1 MTGSRLEDPVRAP
14 NEAVPVFPA
23 KHGQR
28 SRDRD
33 RDRRV
38 ADIFSGSMSEI
49 RQQLISVFP
58 GGRFLS
64 QDGACAIVTG
74 IPSAALNGVWFE
86 HANPNVAAVTALLDE
101 VSRAAVPYSLKVR
114 SCCAEAF
121 GTLAADRGMAW
132 QAELTLMAVDAPG
145 FGAVLPERPGLAIRR
160 LTPDQA
166 SRHAEVAGP
175 GFGIAREVFRRAVS
189 PDLLRLPAVRCYVGE
204 VAGQP
209 VTTSLGVTFG
219 GYTGIFNIAT
229 VPGFRGRGFAATVTT
244 RAVADGLAAGSTWC
258 WLEATPAAVNVYQRI
273 GFRALEARQYWVSG
287 PAL

>member
-23 KHGQR
+23 KQRQR
-28 SRDRD
+28 SRDRE
-33 RDRRV
+33 RRA

-64 QDGACAIVTG
+64 QDGACAMVTG

-114 SCCAEAF
+114 SCCAGAF
-121 GTLAADRGMAW
+121 GTLAADRGMVRA
-132 QAELTLMAVDAPG
+132 AELTLMAVDAPG
-145 FGAVLPERPGLAIRR
+145 FGAVLPERAGLAIRR

-175 GFGIAREVFRRAVS
+175 GFGIVGEVFRQAVS

-209 VTTSLGVTFG
+209 VTTSLAVTFG
-219 GYTGIFNIAT
+219 GYTGIFNVAT
-229 VPGFRGRGFAATVTT
+229 VPGFRGRGFAAAVTAH
-244 RAVADGLAAGSTWC
+244 AVADGLAAGSTWC
-258 WLEATPAAVNVYQRI
+258 WLEATPAGVAVYQRI

-287 PAL
+287 PAS

>member
-1 MTGSRLEDPVRAP
+1 VRAP
-14 NEAVPVFPA
+14 SEAVPVFPA
-23 KHGQR
+23 KQRQR
-28 SRDRD
+28 SL
-33 RDRRV
+33 RRERRA

-49 RQQLISVFP
+49 TQQLISVLP

-64 QDGACAIVTG
+64 QDGACAMVTG

-114 SCCAEAF
+114 SCCAGAF
-121 GTLAADRGMAW
+121 GTLAADLGMVWA
-132 QAELTLMAVDAPG
+132 AELMLMAVDAPG
-145 FGAVLPERPGLAIRR
+145 FGAVLPEQAGLAIRR
-160 LTPDQA
+160 LAPDEA
-166 SRHAEVAGP
+166 ARHASVAGP
-175 GFGIAREVFRRAVS
+175 GFGIPCEVFLRAVS
-189 PDLLRLPAVRCYVGE
+189 PDLLRLPSVRCYVGE

-219 GYTGIFNIAT
+219 GYTGILNVAT
-229 VPGFRGRGFAATVTT
+229 VPGFRGRGFAAAVTA

-258 WLEATPAAVNVYQRI
+258 WLEATAAAVAVYQRI

-287 PAL
+287 PAS

>member
-1 MTGSRLEDPVRAP
+1 MRAP
-14 NEAVPVFPA
+14 NGAIPVFPA
-23 KHGQR
+23 KRTRR
-28 SRDRD
+28 SLDRE
-33 RDRRV
+33 RRA

-64 QDGACAIVTG
+64 HDGACAMVTG

-121 GTLAADRGMAW
+121 GTLAAGRGMTWA
-132 QAELTLMAVDAPG
+132 AELTLMAVDASG
-145 FGAVLPERPGLAIRR
+145 SGAVLPEQAGLAIRR

-166 SRHAEVAGP
+166 PRHAEVAGP
-175 GFGIAREVFRRAVS
+175 GFGIAREVLRQAVS
-189 PDLLRLPAVRCYVGE
+189 PDLLRLPSVRCYVGE
-204 VAGQP
+204 IAGQP

-219 GYTGIFNIAT
+219 GYTGIFNVAT
-229 VPGFRGRGFAATVTT
+229 LPGFRGRGFAAAVTA
-244 RAVADGLAAGSTWC
+244 RAVADGLAAGSAWC
-258 WLEATPAAVNVYQRI
+258 WLEATPAAVNGYQRI

-287 PAL
+287 PA